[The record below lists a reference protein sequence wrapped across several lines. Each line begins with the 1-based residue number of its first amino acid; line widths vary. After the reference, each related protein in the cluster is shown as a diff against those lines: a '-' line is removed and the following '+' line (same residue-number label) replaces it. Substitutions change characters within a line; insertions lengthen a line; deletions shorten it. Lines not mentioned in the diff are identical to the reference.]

1 MYGEI
6 DLHGLTW
13 VEAVETFVSFYNN
26 RVKNGNKSEIV
37 VIHGYGSSGKGGV
50 LRERFRS
57 FFTRNYNSL
66 DYMSG
71 ENHFSK
77 NPGQTIVYPKKPLLE
92 LSEMLSEE
100 ILNFCIVP
108 KSVSKICGKFR
119 RHGDAKVLLAI
130 RELERSKALE
140 VISKGALKQYKSVL

>member
-1 MYGEI
+1 MFAEI

-13 VEAVETFVSFYNN
+13 AEAVETFVSFYNN
-26 RVKNGNKSEIV
+26 RVKNGNKSEIA

-57 FFTRNYNSL
+57 FFTRNDNSL
-66 DYMSG
+66 DFMPG
-71 ENHFSK
+71 ENHLSK
-77 NPGQTIVYPKKPLLE
+77 NPGQTIVYPKKPLPE
-92 LSEMLSEE
+92 LSEMLCEE
-100 ILNFCIVP
+100 ILNYCCIA

-119 RHGDAKVLLAI
+119 RHGDAKVLTAI

-140 VISKGALKQYKSVL
+140 IVSKGALKQYKSV